1 MKKNML
7 FKKKI
12 KMKKNINYYIAILA
26 IIFFASCSSKKVDD
40 VKIDDIKTGTDYIDA
55 MIILADLEINIVGD
69 KIETKD
75 LSPNELNQIL
85 IVQDKVSLI
94 TDFVDKNWG
103 TDKKNNISFSKNYP
117 ILIEKMERIPLK
129 FQKLKYKLH
138 KGLRQP

>member
-1 MKKNML
+1 ML

-69 KIETKD
+69 KKETKD

-103 TDKKNNISFSKNYP
+103 TDKKNNICFSKNYP
-117 ILIEKMERIPLK
+117 IFSK
-129 FQKLKYKLH
+129 FFLD
-138 KGLRQP
+138 